1 MRKYD
6 CNDDFFSQETEQS
19 FYWAGFI
26 AADGC
31 VRIRDTQYSK
41 IYTIELVQS
50 GNEYNHILKLKNTLV
65 ALNPIHIRKCGI
77 SKIDNKNL
85 LRCHFTICSKKVF
98 DDLSKFGIRPHK
110 TKDHNFPDWLVNHN
124 LVRHFM
130 RGYFDGDGGYYLNKT
145 KTPHQMTVRVCGTL
159 EFLQVYKNILESKS
173 GFSSIS
179 KPYMYNGQG
188 ALNYF
193 GNIRCSKIS
202 SFLYDDSNVYLE
214 RKYNQAQQ
222 SKSLVKR
229 KPRPNREDILSAYK
243 ELGST
248 AKVGSK
254 FGYCQQSISN
264 MMMDYGLTYLYSEV

>member
-6 CNDDFFSQETEQS
+6 CNDEFFSQETERS

-31 VRIRDTQYSK
+31 VRLKSSKYS
-41 IYTIELVQS
+41 TIKVLEITLS
-50 GNEYNHILKLKNTLV
+50 GKEKEFLQKFLNDINSN
-65 ALNPIHIRKCGI
+65 NPIHNTVSEGYSKAHIQI
-77 SKIDNKNL
+77 SSAKI
-85 LRCHFTICSKKVF
+85 F
-98 DDLSKFGIRPHK
+98 DDLAKFGIRPNK
-110 TKDHNFPDWLVNHN
+110 TKDHNFPDWLVSHN

-130 RGYFDGDGGYYLNKT
+130 RGYFDGDGGYYLNKI
-145 KTPHQMTVRVCGTL
+145 KVPHQMTVRVCGTL

-193 GNIRCSKIS
+193 GNILCSKIS

-222 SKSLVKR
+222 SKKMVKR
-229 KPRPNREDILSAYK
+229 KSRPNKEDIISAYK

-248 AKVGSK
+248 AKVGNR

-264 MMMDYGLTYLYSEV
+264 IMTDYCLTYLYSEV